1 MAQRASRLRLRFP
14 GDPAAAH
21 GAVQRS
27 RYRGRTRTR
36 VAQRPNGIPAS
47 CDSAGTL
54 SSRRVERVLDA
65 IEVPTRLRDVDV
77 NAGSLAAI
85 AGHALDDWLL
95 QRLPRSA
102 QRDELEGILRA
113 AW

>member
-1 MAQRASRLRLRFP
+1 
-14 GDPAAAH
+14 
-21 GAVQRS
+21 
-27 RYRGRTRTR
+27 
-36 VAQRPNGIPAS
+36 
-47 CDSAGTL
+47 
-54 SSRRVERVLDA
+54 VLQA

-77 NAGSLAAI
+77 NAGSPSAI

-113 AW
+113 AC